1 MTEDSTTPEL
11 TRQDLVFLLDVDRDL
26 EYEYENNE
34 RIAAYVRSDPRL
46 AERIRELDQ
55 LAEDAGVESLD
66 VAVQHL
72 QELEALLAAETGWV
86 HPVEVL
92 DVIEPEII
100 DIEPILGIAEAR
112 LDRGDAE
119 KKKLREVV
127 GKLRRVQ
134 DHADR
139 VRALLGELGKLSQG
153 AQQHLLW
160 PVARRLN
167 EFQEEA
173 QVPA

>member
-1 MTEDSTTPEL
+1 MTQDSNIPEL
-11 TRQDLVFLLDVDRDL
+11 TREDLVFLLDVDRDP
-26 EYEYENNE
+26 EFEHQNYD
-34 RIAAYVRSDPRL
+34 RIAAWVRSDPRL

-55 LAEDAGVESLD
+55 LAEDAGVDSLD

-100 DIEPILGIAEAR
+100 DVEPILGIAEAR
-112 LDRGDAE
+112 LDRGDVE
-119 KKKLREVV
+119 DKKLREVV
-127 GKLRRVQ
+127 GKLRKVQ
-134 DHADR
+134 DHLER
-139 VRALLGELGKLSQG
+139 VGALLDDLGKLPPD

-160 PVARRLN
+160 PVARRLD
-167 EFQEEA
+167 EFQEKA
-173 QVPA
+173 QGPA